1 MNAPRPLSRWLS
13 AERPD
18 STPVAWSG
26 ERLWTLGQLRNDVA
40 AHCAWLQT
48 QKGQRWALCLEEGY
62 RFLVALLATL
72 HAGKTPVLPGHA
84 RPSLLEEQRSLFDGI
99 LSEGSLNWDG
109 PLRIINTPIREDAQ
123 PLPAIPDD
131 AGLELFTSGSTGQ
144 PKRIYKSLAALDA
157 ESTLLAARFAGR
169 LADCR
174 VVSSVSPQHLYGL
187 TFRIFLP
194 MSLGLPLHADILA
207 WPEQL
212 AALPPPQRYLFISS
226 PAFLKHLD
234 ARLTAPD
241 VAMVITAGGM
251 LHWQD
256 AQHAFRW
263 LNVWPDEIYGSSET
277 GVLAWRQRNA
287 EEIAWQPFPGV
298 TFKAENDDWRVVS
311 PLIAEPAGL
320 LLEDTLRFTADN
332 HFHLLGRRGRVVKIA
347 EKRVSLAE
355 VEQRVLAL
363 AGVRDAAALL
373 ITRGTRQSV
382 GVLLVLDDETRQA
395 WRGASRKQAQAWRGA
410 CRKQAQA
417 WRQALRPWLEP
428 VALPRF
434 WRVVDVIP
442 VNTMNKRI
450 DAQLQE
456 CFYDHDAG

>member
-18 STPVAWSG
+18 TTPVAWSG
-26 ERLWTLGQLRNDVA
+26 DRLWTLGQLRNDVA

-48 QKGQRWALCLEEGY
+48 QKGQRWALCLEESY
-62 RFLVALLATL
+62 LFLVALLATL

-84 RPSLLEEQRSLFDGI
+84 RPALLEEQRALFDGV
-99 LSEGSLNWDG
+99 LSDGPLSWDG
-109 PLRIINTPIREDAQ
+109 PLRIINTHARGDAQ
-123 PLPAIPDD
+123 SLPSIPDD

-144 PKRIYKSLAALDA
+144 PKRIHKSLAALDA
-157 ESTLLAARFAGR
+157 ESALLAARFAGR

-174 VVSSVSPQHLYGL
+174 VVASVSPQHLYGL

-212 AALPPPQRYLFISS
+212 AALDAQQRYLFISS

-277 GVLAWRQRNA
+277 GVLAWRQRRSDDTP
-287 EEIAWQPFPGV
+287 WQPLPGV
-298 TFKAENDDWRVVS
+298 TFTAENDSWRVMS

-320 LLEDTLRFTADN
+320 LLEDALRFTADN

-355 VEQRVLAL
+355 VEQRVLSL
-363 AGVRDAAALL
+363 EGVRDAAAILL
-373 ITRGTRQSV
+373 TRGTRQNV
-382 GVLLVLDDETRQA
+382 GVLLVLTDDARQA
-395 WRGASRKQAQAWRGA
+395 WQRASRKRE
-410 CRKQAQA
+410 QA

-456 CFYDHDAG
+456 YFHDHDAR

>member
-144 PKRIYKSLAALDA
+144 PKRIHKSLAALDA
-157 ESTLLAARFAGR
+157 ESALLAARFAGR

-194 MSLGLPLHADILA
+194 MSLGLPLHTDTLA

-298 TFKAENDDWRVVS
+298 TFKAENDDWRVTS
-311 PLIAEPAGL
+311 PLITEPAGL
-320 LLEDTLRFTADN
+320 LLEDTLRFNADN
-332 HFHLLGRRGRVVKIA
+332 RFHLLGRRGRVVKIA

-363 AGVRDAAALL
+363 EGVRDAAAIL

-395 WRGASRKQAQAWRGA
+395 WRGAS
-410 CRKQAQA
+410 RKQAQA

-456 CFYDHDAG
+456 CFHDHDAG

>member
-131 AGLELFTSGSTGQ
+131 AGLELFSSGSTGQ
-144 PKRIYKSLAALDA
+144 PKRIHKSLAALDA
-157 ESTLLAARFAGR
+157 ESALLAARFAGR

-311 PLIAEPAGL
+311 SLIAEPAGL
-320 LLEDTLRFTADN
+320 LLEDTLRFNADN
-332 HFHLLGRRGRVVKIA
+332 RFHLLGRRGRVVKIA

-355 VEQRVLAL
+355 VEQRVLSL

-382 GVLLVLDDETRQA
+382 GVLLVLDDEMHQR
-395 WRGASRKQAQAWRGA
+395 WRGAS
-410 CRKQAQA
+410 RKQAQA

-456 CFYDHDAG
+456 CFHDHDAG

>member
-18 STPVAWSG
+18 TTPVAWSG

-48 QKGQRWALCLEEGY
+48 QKGQRWALCLEESY
-62 RFLVALLATL
+62 LFLVALLATL

-84 RPSLLEEQRSLFDGI
+84 RPLLLEEQRALFDGV
-99 LSEGSLNWDG
+99 LSDGPLSWDG
-109 PLRIINTPIREDAQ
+109 PLRIINTHARGDAQ
-123 PLPAIPDD
+123 SLPAIPDD

-144 PKRIYKSLAALDA
+144 PKRIYKSLVALDA
-157 ESTLLAARFAGR
+157 ESALLAARFAGR
-169 LADCR
+169 LTDCR
-174 VVSSVSPQHLYGL
+174 VVASVSPQHLYGL

-212 AALPPPQRYLFISS
+212 AALDAQQRYLFISS

-287 EEIAWQPFPGV
+287 EEIAWQPFSGV
-298 TFKAENDDWRVVS
+298 TFTAESNEWRVMS

-320 LLEDTLRFTADN
+320 LLEDALRFTTDN
-332 HFHLLGRRGRVVKIA
+332 HFHLLGRRSRVVKIA

-355 VEQRVLAL
+355 VEQRVLSL
-363 AGVRDAAALL
+363 EGVRDAAAIL
-373 ITRGTRQSV
+373 ITRGTRQNV
-382 GVLLVLDDETRQA
+382 GVLLVLTDDAHQA
-395 WRGASRKQAQAWRGA
+395 WQRASRKRE
-410 CRKQAQA
+410 QA

-456 CFYDHDAG
+456 YFHDHDAR

>member
-13 AERPD
+13 TERPD

-84 RPSLLEEQRSLFDGI
+84 RPSQLEEQRSLFDGI

-144 PKRIYKSLAALDA
+144 PKRIHKSLAALDA

-169 LADCR
+169 LANCR

-194 MSLGLPLHADILA
+194 MSLGLPLHADTLA

-298 TFKAENDDWRVVS
+298 KFKAENDDWRVTS
-311 PLIAEPAGL
+311 PLITEPAGL
-320 LLEDTLRFTADN
+320 LLEDTLRFNADN
-332 HFHLLGRRGRVVKIA
+332 RFHLLGRRGRVVKIA

-355 VEQRVLAL
+355 VEQRVLSL

-373 ITRGTRQSV
+373 ITRGTRQSI

-395 WRGASRKQAQAWRGA
+395 WRGAS
-410 CRKQAQA
+410 RKQAQA

-456 CFYDHDAG
+456 CFHDHDAG

>member
-18 STPVAWSG
+18 TTPVAWSG

-48 QKGQRWALCLEEGY
+48 QKGQLWALCLEESY
-62 RFLVALLATL
+62 LFLVALLATL

-84 RPSLLEEQRSLFDGI
+84 RPLLLEEQRALFDGV
-99 LSEGSLNWDG
+99 LSDGPLSWDG
-109 PLRIINTPIREDAQ
+109 PLRIINTHARGDAQ
-123 PLPAIPDD
+123 SLPAIPDD

-144 PKRIYKSLAALDA
+144 PKRIYKSLVALDA
-157 ESTLLAARFAGR
+157 ESALLAARFAGR

-174 VVSSVSPQHLYGL
+174 VVASVSPQHLYGL

-212 AALPPPQRYLFISS
+212 AALDAQQRYLFISS

-287 EEIAWQPFPGV
+287 EEIAWQPFSGV
-298 TFKAENDDWRVVS
+298 TFTAESNDWRVMS

-320 LLEDTLRFTADN
+320 LLEDALRFTADN

-355 VEQRVLAL
+355 VEQRVLSL
-363 AGVRDAAALL
+363 EGVRDAAAILL
-373 ITRGTRQSV
+373 THGTRQNV
-382 GVLLVLDDETRQA
+382 GVLLVLTDDARQA
-395 WRGASRKQAQAWRGA
+395 WQRASRKRE
-410 CRKQAQA
+410 QA

-456 CFYDHDAG
+456 YFHDHDAR

>member
-1 MNAPRPLSRWLS
+1 MNAPRPLSRWLNTD
-13 AERPD
+13 RPD
-18 STPVAWSG
+18 ATPIAWSG

-48 QKGQRWALCLEEGY
+48 QKGQRWALCLEESY
-62 RFLVALLATL
+62 LFLVALLATL

-84 RPSLLEEQRSLFDGI
+84 RPALLQEQRALFDGV
-99 LSEGSLNWDG
+99 LSDGPLRWDG
-109 PLRIINTPIREDAQ
+109 PLRIVNTHAREDAH
-123 PLPAIPDD
+123 PLPAIPDN

-144 PKRIYKSLAALDA
+144 PKRIHKSLAALDA
-157 ESTLLAARFAGR
+157 ESALLAARFAGR
-169 LADCR
+169 LTDCR

-194 MSLGLPLHADILA
+194 MSLGLPLHADTLA

-212 AALPPPQRYLFISS
+212 AALNAQQRYLFISS

-234 ARLTAPD
+234 ARLVAPD
-241 VAMVITAGGM
+241 VAMLITAGGM

-256 AQHAFRW
+256 AQHAHHW
-263 LNVWPDEIYGSSET
+263 LNIWPDEIYGSSET
-277 GVLAWRQRNA
+277 GVLAWRQRRSDDTP
-287 EEIAWQPFPGV
+287 WQPLPGV
-298 TFKAENDDWRVVS
+298 TLTAENDRWRVTS

-320 LLEDTLRFTADN
+320 LLEDALRVTADN

-355 VEQRVLAL
+355 VEQRVLSL
-363 AGVRDAAALL
+363 EGVRDAAATV
-373 ITRGTRQSV
+373 ITRGARQSV
-382 GVLLVLDDETRQA
+382 GVLLVLNDDAHQA
-395 WRGASRKQAQAWRGA
+395 WHRANRKQE
-410 CRKQAQA
+410 QA

-428 VALPRF
+428 VALPRY
-434 WRVVDVIP
+434 WRIVDAIP
-442 VNTMNKRI
+442 TNTMNKRI

-456 CFYDHDAG
+456 CFHDQDAR

>member
-84 RPSLLEEQRSLFDGI
+84 RPLLLEEQRTLFDGI

-144 PKRIYKSLAALDA
+144 PKRIHKSLAALDA

-169 LADCR
+169 LANCR

-194 MSLGLPLHADILA
+194 MSLGLPLHTDTLA

-320 LLEDTLRFTADN
+320 LLEDTLRFNADN
-332 HFHLLGRRGRVVKIA
+332 RFHLLGRRGRVVKIA

-355 VEQRVLAL
+355 VEQRVLSL

-395 WRGASRKQAQAWRGA
+395 WLGAS
-410 CRKQAQA
+410 RKQAQA
-417 WRQALRPWLEP
+417 WRQALRPWLES
-428 VALPRF
+428 VALPRY

-456 CFYDHDAG
+456 CFHDHDAG

>member
-84 RPSLLEEQRSLFDGI
+84 RPSQLEEQRSLFDGI

-144 PKRIYKSLAALDA
+144 PKRIHKSLAALDA
-157 ESTLLAARFAGR
+157 ESALLAARFAGR

-194 MSLGLPLHADILA
+194 MSLGLPLHADTLA

-287 EEIAWQPFPGV
+287 EGIAWQSFPGV

-311 PLIAEPAGL
+311 PLIAEPEGL

-363 AGVRDAAALL
+363 EGVRDAAAIL

-395 WRGASRKQAQAWRGA
+395 WRGAS
-410 CRKQAQA
+410 RKQAQA

-456 CFYDHDAG
+456 CFHDHDAG

>member
-1 MNAPRPLSRWLS
+1 MNVPRPLSRWLS
-13 AERPD
+13 GERPD
-18 STPVAWSG
+18 STTVAWSG

-48 QKGQRWALCLEEGY
+48 QKGQRWALCLEESY
-62 RFLVALLATL
+62 LFLVALLATL

-84 RPSLLEEQRSLFDGI
+84 RPLLLEEQRALFDGV
-99 LSEGSLNWDG
+99 LSDGPLRWDG
-109 PLRIINTPIREDAQ
+109 PLRIINTHAREDAQ

-144 PKRIYKSLAALDA
+144 PKRIHKSLAALDA
-157 ESTLLAARFAGR
+157 ESALLAARFAGR

-174 VVSSVSPQHLYGL
+174 VVASISPQHLYGL

-212 AALPPPQRYLFISS
+212 AALDAQQRYLFISS

-256 AQHAFRW
+256 AQHAHHW

-277 GVLAWRQRNA
+277 GVLAWRQRRSDDTP
-287 EEIAWQPFPGV
+287 WQPFSGV
-298 TFKAENDDWRVVS
+298 TLTAENDRWRVTS

-320 LLEDTLRFTADN
+320 LLEDALRVTADN

-355 VEQRVLAL
+355 VEQRVLSL
-363 AGVRDAAALL
+363 EGVRDAAAIL

-382 GVLLVLDDETRQA
+382 GVLLVLDDDARQA
-395 WRGASRKQAQAWRGA
+395 WQRANRKQE
-410 CRKQAQA
+410 QA
-417 WRQALRPWLEP
+417 WRQTLRPWLEP

-456 CFYDHDAG
+456 CFHDHDAR